1 MNKTVNTFLPERDKF
16 MPEMLLRHPML
27 TYTEFKQ
34 TEDSRCIYRNEL
46 DKACF
51 QLYVAYVDFKDL
63 LKRTVSDKAFHQK
76 AFNTAKNTKYDG
88 YQGGLVSMVNKS
100 FDKKNRFTC
109 R

>member
-1 MNKTVNTFLPERDKF
+1 

-34 TEDSRCIYRNEL
+34 TEDSRYIYRNEL

-51 QLYVAYVDFKDL
+51 QHDVAYVDFKDL
-63 LKRTVSDKAFHQK
+63 PKRRVSDKAFHHK
-76 AFNTAKNTKYDG
+76 AFNIAKNTKYDG
-88 YQGGLVSMVNKS
+88 YQGGLASMVNKR
-100 FDKKNRFTC
+100 FDKKNRFIC